1 MQRRVS
7 ISLLLV
13 AAIGIPGCTK
23 KSSDAATANQRPG
36 GAAAAGGGAAGGAA
50 GGGAGGAAGAAGRPT
65 PSVTLAASDVM
76 TIRRS
81 LIEESTPIAGDLHPI
96 ETVDVKARIE
106 GDIAGVYA
114 REGQRV
120 RAGEMLARFEASEQA
135 SAQKSAQADRISARG
150 DLATAQW
157 THEQNQELFKAGAIP
172 ERDLRTSE
180 QSVNSAR
187 ARLAAAESRLK
198 SASVVVGDTRVVA
211 PLSGIV
217 EKRLVENGEHVARG
231 VTMFTVVR
239 NDILELAASVPAKK
253 ASGVASG
260 QLVYFNA
267 DGREFTG
274 KVARVSPTIDP
285 ATRAITVYVQIPNT
299 SGALKGGTFASG
311 RVVGRSASGAIA
323 VPAAAIRQGRDGLPF
338 AYRINGKLL
347 EQRKLTLGIIDE
359 VSGMAEVREGLT
371 DGDRIIV
378 GNVGTLGAG
387 MTVTIVGE
395 REQKPG
401 G

>member
-1 MQRRVS
+1 
-7 ISLLLV
+7 
-13 AAIGIPGCTK
+13 
-23 KSSDAATANQRPG
+23 
-36 GAAAAGGGAAGGAA
+36 
-50 GGGAGGAAGAAGRPT
+50 
-65 PSVTLAASDVM
+65 
-76 TIRRS
+76 
-81 LIEESTPIAGDLHPI
+81 
-96 ETVDVKARIE
+96 
-106 GDIAGVYA
+106 VYV

-120 RAGEMLARFEASEQA
+120 RAGEVLARFEASEQA
-135 SAQKSAQADRISARG
+135 SAQKSAEADRISARG
-150 DLATAQW
+150 ELATATW

-172 ERDLRTSE
+172 ERDLKASE
-180 QSVNSAR
+180 QAVNSAR

-198 SASVVVGDTRVVA
+198 SSSVVVGDTRVVA

-231 VTMFTVVR
+231 ATMFTVVR
-239 NDILELAASVPAKK
+239 NDALELAASVPAKR
-253 ASGVASG
+253 ASGVTTG

-285 ATRAITVYVQIPNT
+285 ATRAITVYVQVPNT

-311 RVVGRSASGAIA
+311 RVVGRSATNVIA
-323 VPAAAIRQGRDGLPF
+323 VPSAALRQGRDGLP
-338 AYRINGKLL
+338 YVYLINGKSL
-347 EQRKLTLGIIDE
+347 EQRKVTLGIVDE
-359 VSGMAEVREGLT
+359 VSGTAEVKEGLK
-371 DGDRIIV
+371 DGDRIVV

-387 MTVTIVGE
+387 MNVQVVGE